1 MRSRLQAENEGLL
14 NDLKLREREIEN
26 LRHQIEEIDSTHD
39 EQLQKKIAEI
49 AYAGND
55 LAERDRR
62 LIELSVTKDAEIQNL
77 KLQIHDKELR
87 IEELQALSDEEER
100 QLIDLK
106 MILETRD
113 HEINELKQQI
123 EEKLKELEL
132 IQHALRRHV
141 TKTDDSNSPS
151 DDNLDS
157 SANELDLALYMLHQ
171 RDVRCEELTLELMQ
185 LLEERDTLQL
195 RLSNAIR
202 INEEMRRSGSPTK
215 SLSMSSG
222 SLPLVEDPSPSRS
235 EGPVEIA
242 KDALDSSIGDNK
254 EALAQ
259 KYDSFFIFHS

>member
-1 MRSRLQAENEGLL
+1 MRSRLEAENESLL
-14 NDLKLREREIEN
+14 NDLKQRERDVEN
-26 LRHQIEEIDSTHD
+26 LRRQIEEIDSSHD

-62 LIELSVTKDAEIQNL
+62 LAEMSVTKDAEIQNL

-100 QLIDLK
+100 QLMDLK

-113 HEINELKQQI
+113 HEVSELKQQY

-141 TKTDDSNSPS
+141 TNAEDSEGGTNLA
-151 DDNLDS
+151 LDS

-171 RDVRCEELTLELMQ
+171 RDMRCDELTLELMQ

-202 INEEMRRSGSPTK
+202 VNEEMRRSGGSPSK
-215 SLSMSSG
+215 SLSMSPAG
-222 SLPLVEDPSPSRS
+222 SLPLVEDPSPSRA

-242 KDALDSSIGDNK
+242 KDALDSSIGEDK

-259 KYDSFFIFHS
+259 KYVAFFLL